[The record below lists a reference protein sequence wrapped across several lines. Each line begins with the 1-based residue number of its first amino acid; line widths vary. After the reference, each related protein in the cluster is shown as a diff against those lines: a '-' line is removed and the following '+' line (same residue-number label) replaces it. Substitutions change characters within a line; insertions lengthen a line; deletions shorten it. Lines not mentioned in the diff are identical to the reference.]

1 MMSHLLKFNPVLNPK
16 FYFLHSSKTKNC
28 YIYNRLINPFNPYS
42 ALLRHQVFN
51 IQIKSIIFYLY
62 LVFPGFSSGTIKIS
76 RKTFYKF
83 LVFFLTIKDL
93 ITRHICHGDFIQLW
107 ICCPV
112 GVKIKFRYIW
122 SRPFIIW
129 VNRCRRSETTF
140 AFSNCTRKRY
150 WSFFWMNPNTHF
162 HQEEFQ

>member
-1 MMSHLLKFNPVLNPK
+1 MIYHESRRIKVIGSARYENILAPTRWPISLNSLVMSHLLKFNPVLNPK

-62 LVFPGFSSGTIKIS
+62 LVFPGFSPGTIKIS

-83 LVFFLTIKDL
+83 LVSFLTVKDL

-112 GVKIKFRYIW
+112 GVKIKFRYI
-122 SRPFIIW
+122 
-129 VNRCRRSETTF
+129 
-140 AFSNCTRKRY
+140 
-150 WSFFWMNPNTHF
+150 
-162 HQEEFQ
+162 

>member
-1 MMSHLLKFNPVLNPK
+1 MIYDASKEIKDIGSARYENVLVPTRWPTSLNFPLMTHLLKFNPVLNPK

-51 IQIKSIIFYLY
+51 IQIKSNFFFLY
-62 LVFPGFSSGTIKIS
+62 FVFPGFSPGTIKIS
-76 RKTFYKF
+76 RKTIYIF
-83 LVFFLTIKDL
+83 LVSFFTVKDL

-112 GVKIKFRYIW
+112 GVKIKFRYI
-122 SRPFIIW
+122 
-129 VNRCRRSETTF
+129 
-140 AFSNCTRKRY
+140 
-150 WSFFWMNPNTHF
+150 
-162 HQEEFQ
+162 